1 MPFSLAETYILVAEQ
16 ALGASLPGIYRA
28 YIAKCNGGEVEAE
41 YDTWQVHPLE
51 DRTDRKRISRTAN
64 HVLRE
69 TEQARRWPKF
79 PAEALC
85 IASNGTG
92 DLLVLKRE
100 GSAFKDEVYLW
111 SHEHGTTTWLA
122 ASIEELAITQ

>member
-1 MPFSLAETYILVAEQ
+1 MAFALAETYILAAEQ

-28 YIAKCNGGEVEAE
+28 YIAKCNGGELEAE
-41 YDTWQVHPLE
+41 YDRWELHPLE
-51 DRTDRKRISRTAN
+51 DRTDRKRISRTAS

-69 TEQARRWPKF
+69 TEQARKWPNF
-79 PAEALC
+79 PPGALC

-100 GSAFKDEVYLW
+100 GNTIEDAVYLW
-111 SHEHGTTTWLA
+111 SHEFGTITLLA
-122 ASIEELAITQ
+122 ASVEALAIAQ